1 MKPRLIT
8 NQKQASRR
16 QFLQVAAA
24 ATTFPAISSLAIA
37 TPAVAAESQEPAST
51 RKRPLRLALASYTLR
66 NFKLPETIAM
76 TVRVGLDA
84 ICLKSMHLPLDASA
98 EQIQTAAAEV
108 RKAGLELYGGGV
120 IQMNNETE
128 VNQAFEYAKAAG
140 MTKIIGVPAPAML
153 PLVNDKVQQYDIAV
167 CIHNHGPGDNVYTT
181 PDMAYERIKTLDKRI
196 GVCHD
201 VGHTVRVG
209 KDPAVISEQ
218 CADRLLDVH
227 IKDVTAATAAGHSTP
242 CGRGVIDLPHLLR
255 TFIKIG
261 YTGFLAF
268 EYEEEPNDPLPGLA
282 ESVGYIRGVLD
293 TL

>member
-1 MKPRLIT
+1 MKP
-8 NQKQASRR
+8 NQTAIQAHASRR
-16 QFLQVAAA
+16 QFLQAAA
-24 ATTFPAISSLAIA
+24 AVTTLSTTCSLMLT
-37 TPAVAAESQEPAST
+37 TPVVAAEPQEPAAI
-51 RKRPLRLALASYTLR
+51 RQPPLRLALASYTLR

-84 ICLKSMHLPLDASA
+84 ICLKSMHLPLEASA
-98 EQIQTAAAEV
+98 EQIQAAAAEV

-120 IQMNNETE
+120 IQMSNEAQ
-128 VNQAFEYAKAAG
+128 VNQAFEYAKTAG

-167 CIHNHGPGDNVYTT
+167 CIHNHGPGDDVYTT

-196 GVCHD
+196 GICHD

-209 KDPAVISEQ
+209 KDPAAISEQ

-255 TFIKIG
+255 TLIKIG

-268 EYEEEPNDPLPGLA
+268 EYEEQPNDPLPGLA

>member
-1 MKPRLIT
+1 MTT
-8 NQKQASRR
+8 NRVANRVHTSRR
-16 QFLQVAAA
+16 QFLQSAAA
-24 ATTFPAISSLAIA
+24 ATALPAIGSLAWA
-37 TPAVAAESQEPAST
+37 TPTLATEPREAEAT

-84 ICLKSMHLPLDASA
+84 ICLKSMHLPLDAPVDR
-98 EQIQTAAAEV
+98 IQADVAEV

-120 IQMNNETE
+120 IQMGNEAE

-140 MTKIIGVPAPAML
+140 MTKIIGVPAPDML

-181 PDMAYERIKTLDKRI
+181 PDMAYERIKSLDKRI
-196 GVCHD
+196 GLCHD

-209 KDPAVISEQ
+209 KDPAAISEQ

-242 CGRGVIDLPHLLR
+242 CGRGVIDLPRLLR

-268 EYEEEPNDPLPGLA
+268 EYEEQPNDPLAGLA